1 MKFKIPLMA
10 VIIVAAI
17 CFINKEEIKDM
28 FGSDQP
34 EICEICVD
42 ECPCPETSCICKVE
56 VCKCPK
62 CIS

>member
-1 MKFKIPLMA
+1 MKIKIPFIAIM
-10 VIIVAAI
+10 IVAAI

-28 FGSDQP
+28 FSNDQP
-34 EICEICVD
+34 EICEICVG
-42 ECPCPETSCICKVE
+42 ECPCPETSCICKAE

>member
-1 MKFKIPLMA
+1 MKFKIPFLA
-10 VIIVAAI
+10 VMIVAAI

-28 FGSDQP
+28 FSNDQP
-34 EICEICVD
+34 AICEICVG
-42 ECPCPETSCICKVE
+42 ECPCPETSCICKAE